1 MHTTSEI
8 TLGKEIFPD
17 GGFTAWFYTCCTG
30 LQALQGVLQTY
41 HRVLSVLSLPETKP
55 AAELGEGKG
64 KQEVAL

>member
-17 GGFTAWFYTCCTG
+17 GGFSAWFYTCCTG

-41 HRVLSVLSLPETKP
+41 HCVLGVLSLPGKEPT
-55 AAELGEGKG
+55 AEVGEGKG
-64 KQEVAL
+64 KEEVAL

>member
-17 GGFTAWFYTCCTG
+17 GGFSAWFYTCCTG

-41 HRVLSVLSLPETKP
+41 HWVLGVLSLPETEP

-64 KQEVAL
+64 KQEVVL